1 MAIPNQHVYLIQER
15 EFVKTGEPI
24 YRLGGTVRIKQK
36 CREFPTDSKIITIL
50 RVNDCVR
57 AEKYLLTR
65 FKERFVKRTDIGCEY
80 FEGDEDQMTDEV
92 HNVKHHVY

>member
-15 EFVKTGEPI
+15 EFVRTGEPI

-65 FKERFVKRTDIGCEY
+65 FKERFVQRRDFGNKY
-80 FEGDEDQMTDEV
+80 FEGDEDQMTDEIR
-92 HNVKHHVY
+92 NVKDQGY